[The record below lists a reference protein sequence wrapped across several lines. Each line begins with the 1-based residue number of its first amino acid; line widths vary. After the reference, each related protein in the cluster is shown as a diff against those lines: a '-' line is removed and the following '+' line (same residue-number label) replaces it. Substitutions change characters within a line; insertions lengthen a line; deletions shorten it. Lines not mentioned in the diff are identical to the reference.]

1 MSSLNPTPTPTPA
14 HTPTPIPHRK
24 PGEIECWGHRGASAH
39 LPENTLASF
48 RAAIKEGCDG
58 IESDVHATSDGVVL
72 MFHDPTLDRTT
83 DGKGLIKNQ
92 PWKGV
97 IENVRT
103 VKEPIQPIPLF
114 EELIALLMEPEN
126 QHVTLNIDCKMQNDP
141 ERLFPEMARI
151 IAKYPNNAQTLSPR
165 IILGLW
171 HPLFIQP
178 AYKYL
183 PNCTR
188 YHIGFSI
195 PIIKSYFW
203 KYCRGFSVCFPILMS
218 AEGQKFISECRE
230 KGKEVTVW
238 TVNDENEM
246 RTAISWG
253 VKAVLTDRVGKFV
266 ELKQA
271 IVEDAAQMKISGL
284 SRLTFPWSSWRYYS
298 VAHVTIRSLGGMY
311 LKAHGQLYDPNPGSD
326 PTPTLTPDLSAP
338 TSSNTD
344 TPSPSATS
352 GPLTTSSS
360 PSTSPI
366 NTPIATL
373 GNDISQSAPSSPFPS
388 SSASASAPLTTTP
401 PTPPTTT
408 TTNSTLRRLSLTI
421 SPDFLMREN
430 PE

>member
-1 MSSLNPTPTPTPA
+1 MS
-14 HTPTPIPHRK
+14 PIPFRK
-24 PGEIECWGHRGASAH
+24 PKEIECWGHRGASAH

-48 RAAIKEGCDG
+48 RAAIKEGCNG

-83 DGKGLIKNQ
+83 NGKGLIKNQ
-92 PWKGV
+92 PWNGV

-103 VKEPIQPIPLF
+103 IKEPIQPIPLF

-141 ERLFPEMARI
+141 ERLFPQMARI
-151 IAKYPNNAQTLSPR
+151 ISKYPDNARTLCPR

-183 PNCTR
+183 SNCTR

-203 KYCRGFSVCFPILMS
+203 KYCQGFSICFPILMS
-218 AEGQKFISECRE
+218 NEGQNFLKECRE
-230 KGKEVTVW
+230 NGKEVTVW

-253 VKAVLTDRVGKFV
+253 IKAVLTDRVGKFV

-271 IVEDAAQMKISGL
+271 IIENPSEMNITGL
-284 SRLTFPWSSWRYYS
+284 SKLTFPWSSWRYYS
-298 VAHVTIRSLGGMY
+298 VAHVTIRSLGAMY
-311 LKAHGQLYDPNPGSD
+311 LKAHGQLYDPFID
-326 PTPTLTPDLSAP
+326 
-338 TSSNTD
+338 SN
-344 TPSPSATS
+344 
-352 GPLTTSSS
+352 L
-360 PSTSPI
+360 
-366 NTPIATL
+366 
-373 GNDISQSAPSSPFPS
+373 PS
-388 SSASASAPLTTTP
+388 SSSTENDNILSFSSSYSPPLAASSPTLIPTSPETDDSSSKSTTG
-401 PTPPTTT
+401 
-408 TTNSTLRRLSLTI
+408 NSTIRRLSLSI
-421 SPDFLMREN
+421 SPEFLIREN
-430 PE
+430 PA